1 MPVPRTHAKFA
12 LAALALLAAPAARA
26 QSVPFTFDKAIY
38 ADDKEGALR
47 TPEGVACTD
56 GQVVV
61 ADTGNAR
68 LVRYNLSG
76 NSLAGGTPIK
86 VAQIT
91 YPVRV
96 QIDSKGNLLVL
107 DQKARKIVRL
117 DPQGGF
123 LGTVEVKGG
132 SGVLSTLPV
141 AFKLD
146 VSDNFYVLDV
156 ASNKMVVLD
165 PAGTAVRQVELPK
178 GKPIFTDIHVDSGGT
193 VYGVDA
199 VDGVVWVLEK
209 GTTAFKPLGPSL
221 KDRMSF
227 PVYITGRGGRL
238 FLVDQNGHGI
248 VVLGTDGSF
257 QGRQL
262 AIGWGAGALYY
273 PSQMCLTPSGYAFI
287 ADRSNNRVQMFATA
301 K

>member
-1 MPVPRTHAKFA
+1 MPVPRTHAK
-12 LAALALLAAPAARA
+12 AALALLALLAAGAASA
-26 QSVPFTFDKAIY
+26 QTVPFVFEKALY
-38 ADDKEGALR
+38 ADDKEGALKV
-47 TPEGVACTD
+47 PEGVACTD

-61 ADTGNAR
+61 ADTGNGR
-68 LVRYNLSG
+68 LVRYSLNGSA
-76 NSLAGGTPIK
+76 LAGGTPIK
-86 VAQIT
+86 VGQLG

-132 SGVLSTLPV
+132 SGLIATLPV

-146 VSDNFYVLDV
+146 PSDNLYVLDV
-156 ASNKMVVLD
+156 AAGKVVVLD
-165 PAGTAVRQVELPK
+165 PAGTALRQVELPK
-178 GKPIFTDIHVDSGGT
+178 GKPVFTDIHVDAGGT
-193 VYGVDA
+193 LYAVDA
-199 VDGVVWVLEK
+199 VQAMVWVLEK
-209 GTTAFKPLGPSL
+209 GTTAFKPLSPSL

-227 PVYITGRGGRL
+227 PVYITGRGGKL
-238 FLVDQNGHGI
+238 FLVDQNGNGI
-248 VVLGTDGSF
+248 VVLGADGSF

-262 AIGWGAGALYY
+262 AIGWGAGLLYY